1 MFALFRKKNP
11 APKHTHTHTH
21 THDILKI
28 SFYEVRY
35 IDIGIATT

>member
-1 MFALFRKKNP
+1 MFALFRKKKTPHQN
-11 APKHTHTHTH
+11 THTHTH

>member
-1 MFALFRKKNP
+1 MFALFRKKTP
-11 APKHTHTHTH
+11 APKHTHTH

>member
-1 MFALFRKKNP
+1 MFALFRKKKP
-11 APKHTHTHTH
+11 RTKTHTHTH